1 MLASITHRATG
12 IALTV
17 GLGFLC
23 VKLFIF
29 GFFSADIFDAL
40 VGLTK
45 NEIFR
50 LLKFGFLWSIIFHL
64 VTGVRHLIQDFG
76 ILYGL
81 RSSRIVAASTFVLT
95 TIYSLWFVY
104 F

>member
-17 GLGFLC
+17 GLAFLC
-23 VKLFIF
+23 LKLFIF
-29 GFFSADIFDAL
+29 GFFSSDVFDAL

-50 LLKFGFLWSIIFHL
+50 LLKFGFLWSIMFHL
-64 VTGVRHLIQDFG
+64 ITGVRHLLQDFG

-81 RSSRIVAASTFVLT
+81 RSSRIVAVLT
-95 TIYSLWFVY
+95 FLITTVYSIWFVY